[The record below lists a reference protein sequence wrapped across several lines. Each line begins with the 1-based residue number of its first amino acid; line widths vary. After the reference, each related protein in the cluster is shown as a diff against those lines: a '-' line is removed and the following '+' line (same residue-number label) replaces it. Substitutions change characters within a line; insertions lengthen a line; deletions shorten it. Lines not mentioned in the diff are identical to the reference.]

1 MYKRS
6 RVARVADEREIL
18 ENAIGAFQRATG
30 IEAKVEPQREFPDN
44 HRGDA
49 TTRAD
54 AAIRILR
61 GGKEWRFDVEVKP
74 WLTATTAG
82 LLAHKHPANKK
93 WILVTRHAHRAMAE
107 QMHELQIQYMDT
119 DGNVYLDT
127 KDLLV
132 FVKGQK
138 AAEPGA
144 TTGIGRPFKPA
155 GMQVIFALICSPGLE
170 QKTYREIAEVTRTA
184 LGTVNWTMREL
195 RQIGHLLEMGE
206 AGRRVVK
213 REALFDKWVAAYP
226 QQLRPK
232 QLIGRYTAQ
241 EPDWWRTADLKDLNA
256 LWGGETAAAIETGYL
271 EPEIATVYLEEK
283 INDLVLRFKLKS
295 DPHGKIEI
303 FRKFWQFQL
312 EEQRDQTVPL
322 PLIYADLL
330 ATGNA
335 RNVQTARELRDK
347 KLDRYLR

>member
-1 MYKRS
+1 M
-6 RVARVADEREIL
+6 A
-18 ENAIGAFQRATG
+18 AFRRATG
-30 IEAKVEPQREFPDN
+30 IEAKIDPEWATPDALYGG
-44 HRGDA
+44 RV
-49 TTRAD
+49 RAD
-54 AAIRILR
+54 AAMRILR
-61 GGKEWRFDVEVKP
+61 GGRELRFDLEVEP
-74 WLTATTAG
+74 WLTIAKAA
-82 LLAHKHPANKK
+82 LLVLKHPANPK
-93 WILVTRHAHRAMAE
+93 WILLTRHVPRTVTE
-107 QMHELQIQYMDT
+107 QMRELRIQYMDT
-119 DGNVYLDT
+119 DGNAYLDT
-127 KDLLV
+127 KELYV

-138 AAEPGA
+138 AAQPRVI
-144 TTGIGRPFKPA
+144 TTVGRPFKPA
-155 GMQVIFALICSPGLE
+155 GMRVIFALICNPGLE
-170 QKTYREIAEVTRTA
+170 HTTYRDIADVANTA
-184 LGTVNWTMREL
+184 LGTVNWTMGEL
-195 RQIGHLLEMGE
+195 RQIGHLLEMGK

-283 INDLVLRFKLKS
+283 INDLVLRFKLKR